1 MLQRSIAPVAAGAV
15 VGLAVM
21 IATAHV
27 LAAMLFDTRP
37 FDPATFA
44 AATGLFVVVAFIA
57 AFVPARRASTIDPII
72 ALRSE

>member
-1 MLQRSIAPVAAGAV
+1 
-15 VGLAVM
+15 M

-27 LAAMLFDTRP
+27 LSTMLFDTRP

-44 AATGLFVVVAFIA
+44 AATGLFVAVSLIA
-57 AFVPARRASTIDPII
+57 AFLPARRATKIDPLI